1 MPNILEVA
9 YGHAIFWL
17 EMHPLFIIGL
27 GITGCSIAILLLFS
41 IPWNIFK
48 KNDITLLH
56 DKLDILIREYKI
68 EVTRAI
74 EDNKI
79 KQI

>member
-17 EMHPLFIIGL
+17 GMHPLFIIGL

-41 IPWNIFK
+41 IPWNILK
-48 KNDITLLH
+48 KNELLH